1 MILGCGLKPCVTSSY
16 NEEKSGGG
24 GMKKQGRGRETVGDC
39 QRHKNSGKN
48 IQFRVWCRLCMVP
61 IGPWRLSRPG
71 SRAFLSYCSTSM
83 ISRGLLTR
91 ASFIPGCLSPQH
103 LRSRWSQTPECQGSW
118 SLLTS
123 RLYGKLEAP
132 WLSLLAS
139 ELLMFSSLMSL
150 QVN

>member
-1 MILGCGLKPCVTSSY
+1 MLPLPTMK
-16 NEEKSGGG
+16 KRGG

-39 QRHKNSGKN
+39 QKHKNSGKN
-48 IQFRVWCRLCMVP
+48 IQFRVWCRPCVEAKQAGQQGLP
-61 IGPWRLSRPG
+61 KLLQHLHHFSGFADKG
-71 SRAFLSYCSTSM
+71 FLY
-83 ISRGLLTR
+83 
-91 ASFIPGCLSPQH
+91 PGCLSPQH
-103 LRSRWSQTPECQGSW
+103 LRSRWFQTPKCQGSC

-139 ELLMFSSLMSL
+139 ELLMFSGLMSL